1 MLCNIINIRWHREK
15 LEVYWYKMTASEPEM
30 VKYRIQEWYWDKIPK
45 PIRNLRV
52 DRPQWMHVDIH
63 PLENTGQ
70 PIRYYKRQH
79 SGSLLAPCLYFRSRP
94 MSEHHRLLFLPRVWS
109 VGVDYFRVDYNFCF
123 TMYSSCDCFIP
134 LRTYSRHAI
143 IQTVARSSN
152 DVLQIQLRLL
162 HLQWPKAK

>member
-1 MLCNIINIRWHREK
+1 
-15 LEVYWYKMTASEPEM
+15 
-30 VKYRIQEWYWDKIPK
+30 
-45 PIRNLRV
+45 
-52 DRPQWMHVDIH
+52 
-63 PLENTGQ
+63 
-70 PIRYYKRQH
+70 
-79 SGSLLAPCLYFRSRP
+79 

-143 IQTVARSSN
+143 IQTVARSSD

-162 HLQWPKAK
+162 HLQ